1 PAAEAYYT
9 RWGNPTLSDLEDALA
24 DLEGGDAAIVTGSGM
39 GAIATAILASVDASD
54 HVVAG
59 ASLYTA
65 TTEILTRLL
74 PRFGVT
80 TTFVDPRQPRAWKEA
95 VRPETR
101 LVYIETPANPTM
113 MITDIRGAVDAA
125 KAAGATTLADT
136 TSAPPIHQRPLA

>member
-1 PAAEAYYT
+1 SVRAAPGAHCT
-9 RWGNPTLSDLEDALA
+9 RGGNPAFRDLEDALA
-24 DLEGGDAAIVTGSGM
+24 DLEGGDAALVTGSGM
-39 GAIATAILASVDASD
+39 GAIASAILASVDAGD

-65 TTEILTRLL
+65 ATEIFTRLL

-101 LVYIETPANPTM
+101 LVYI
-113 MITDIRGAVDAA
+113 
-125 KAAGATTLADT
+125 
-136 TSAPPIHQRPLA
+136 